1 MLDPVV
7 SIRCR
12 VTLDPGESV
21 SIDWIFGAAESREA
35 CMALVDKY
43 QDRHLADR
51 VQVALVELSADLRQH
66 VAITEGPDGL
76 YQDVLETAPR
86 LAGVVDH
93 LTGEHTVLRKA
104 VDGLLA
110 EVRTPEDDL
119 DVAKLRDLGTELV
132 ATLARH
138 RQRGAD
144 LVYEA
149 YEFDIGGD
157 T

>member
-1 MLDPVV
+1 MDPTSLTTDQEMLERLRRRRGELRESMAALEQALAGPAAGDPV
-7 SIRCR
+7 R
-12 VTLDPGESV
+12 
-21 SIDWIFGAAESREA
+21 W
-35 CMALVDKY
+35 
-43 QDRHLADR
+43 ADR

-76 YQDVLETAPR
+76 YHDVLETSPR
-86 LAGVVDH
+86 LAGEVDH
-93 LTGEHTVLRKA
+93 LTGQHTVLRKA

-119 DVAKLRDLGTELV
+119 DVVTLRDLGTELV